1 MQKIAVLNDF
11 SDDGTLILKVDDRQ
25 IVLTCRNNLVRA
37 FVNSCPHMGVP
48 LDASGEKIT
57 TFDDTLL
64 ICTMHGAM
72 FEFDSGVCVGGPCA
86 GRSLQKVDIVV
97 ENETIFLK

>member
-1 MQKIAVLNDF
+1 MQKIAMLNDF
-11 SDDGTLILKVDDRQ
+11 AADGTLVLKVDDRHL
-25 IVLTCRNNLVRA
+25 VMTHRNNQVRA

-48 LDASGEKIT
+48 LNASGEKIT
-57 TFDDTLL
+57 TFDDSLL

-72 FEFDSGVCVGGPCA
+72 FDFESGDCIGGPCA

-97 ENETIFLK
+97 ENETIFLR

>member
-1 MQKIAVLNDF
+1 MQKIAMLNEF
-11 SDDGTLILKVDDRQ
+11 ASDGTLVLKVDDRQ
-25 IVLTCRNNLVRA
+25 LVMTLRNGQVRA

-48 LDASGEKIT
+48 LNASGDKIT

-72 FEFDSGVCVGGPCA
+72 FEFDSGNCIGGPCA
-86 GRSLQKVDIVV
+86 GRSLQSVDIIV
-97 ENETIFLK
+97 ENEAIFIK